1 MPPHPAPPNRRNCV
15 FQKRAFY
22 EHGFGSAG
30 INKHVHTNTDSSLH
44 TAYSA
49 MIYNGAIHY
58 IYIYNTY
65 NTLYIYMLLF
75 CELLSHLHV
84 MVLDV
89 QYNAL
94 PARVS
99 FNVGYSII
107 SEGVAQVQH
116 SEGLGSPCSDPCV
129 RVGSHKRG
137 GGGVAPCFAAREGL
151 GVSLVGGGKGIAK
164 GPLPVSTL
172 VAEATAAGGG
182 NRTGRLPLEAGDP
195 GCQVMETIQ
204 WGLVQLRLRAQVAQA
219 IQLCRICPGT

>member
-1 MPPHPAPPNRRNCV
+1 M
-15 FQKRAFY
+15 
-22 EHGFGSAG
+22 
-30 INKHVHTNTDSSLH
+30 
-44 TAYSA
+44 
-49 MIYNGAIHY
+49 
-58 IYIYNTY
+58 
-65 NTLYIYMLLF
+65 F

-129 RVGSHKRG
+129 RVGSHKRRGALLCGSG
-137 GGGVAPCFAAREGL
+137 GPWCFFGWRRKGNSQGAPT
-151 GVSLVGGGKGIAK
+151 S
-164 GPLPVSTL
+164 STL
-172 VAEATAAGGG
+172 VAELP
-182 NRTGRLPLEAGDP
+182 RLEVETGKAVLPLEAGDP
-195 GCQVMETIQ
+195 GCQVKEMIQ
-204 WGLVQLRLRAQVAQA
+204 WGLVQPCLLAQAAQA